1 MIQRVLEIIEEQG
14 MLGLIKT
21 GYKRTLPF
29 RNKIRWG
36 LYSHKKGWTGIT
48 NQKRKVKVIVSLT
61 SFPARIDIVDI
72 TIKSLLM
79 QSLKPDE
86 IILWLAKGQFSG
98 EENGLPTKLL
108 KLKKYGLTINWC
120 NDIKSYK
127 KANTCFA
134 HVS

>member
-79 QSLKPDE
+79 HCGLQRVNSQ
-86 IILWLAKGQFSG
+86 AKKTDCRQ
-98 EENGLPTKLL
+98 N
-108 KLKKYGLTINWC
+108 Y
-120 NDIKSYK
+120 
-127 KANTCFA
+127 
-134 HVS
+134 